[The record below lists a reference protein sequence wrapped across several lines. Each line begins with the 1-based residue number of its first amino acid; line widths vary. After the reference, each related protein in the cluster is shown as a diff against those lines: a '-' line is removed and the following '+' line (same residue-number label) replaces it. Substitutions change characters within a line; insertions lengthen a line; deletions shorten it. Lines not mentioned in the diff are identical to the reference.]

1 MVVAITQRRRKACK
15 NEAKENPWTGVRI
28 SGETNTPPSW
38 LAQFVQ
44 GRLRAGEETNI

>member
-15 NEAKENPWTGVRI
+15 NEAKQNPWTGVRI
-28 SGETNTPPSW
+28 SDETNTPPSW

-44 GRLRAGEETNI
+44 GRLKAGEETNI